1 MKIINASLGNIV
13 YLDDGTDI
21 TTNSCCTKLN
31 FQQRNEGDVL
41 HDNVV
46 TIEYSP
52 IKIEVEN
59 VDDETFTSLLK
70 KASKK
75 KSLKDYS
82 TLELFKELATRN
94 NIYATDDETERQ
106 YIGEYPIVRRTMTLI
121 YKYNRF
127 TGEVV
132 E

>member
-31 FQQRNEGDVL
+31 FQQRNEGDAL

-52 IKIEVEN
+52 IKLEVKN
-59 VDDETFTSLLK
+59 IDDETFISLLE

-75 KSLKDYS
+75 HSLKDYS
-82 TLELFKELATRN
+82 TMELFKELTTRDG
-94 NIYATDDETERQ
+94 IHTTDNEIERQ
-106 YIGEYPIVRRTMTLI
+106 YIDEYPIIRRDITLTHE
-121 YKYNRF
+121 YNRF
-127 TGEVV
+127 TDEVV